1 MNAIGKIT
9 RLNKK
14 PVGVPPASAELIEK
28 ISLIKNNEMYHRID
42 TVIFDCIGQTMT
54 FTQLLQHIKT
64 IDPAAYAYV
73 IGYAQ
78 QILNPTYALS

>member
-1 MNAIGKIT
+1 MAAIGNMT
-9 RLNKK
+9 GFDKK
-14 PVGVPPASAELIEK
+14 PRGVTPVSTELIEK

-42 TVIFDCIGQTMT
+42 TVVFDCVGQTMT

-64 IDPAAYAYV
+64 SDPDAYAYV

-78 QILNPTYALS
+78 QILNPTYALY